1 MIQSVRDATL
11 SILLARC
18 LVFPRPVTSIQCA
31 KSTIPLFLKKAEI
44 GQGWPK
50 DGIKSTAR
58 SAKAINGKSTQGFNY
73 GIDIY
78 FYNVKTPLLIRLLYP
93 AIINLF
99 IT

>member
-58 SAKAINGKSTQGFNY
+58 SAKAINSK
-73 GIDIY
+73 
-78 FYNVKTPLLIRLLYP
+78 LLTSSLLKALTMVLTYTCISIMSKHP
-93 AIINLF
+93 SLF
-99 IT
+99 GSYTS